1 VTGTSRTSAL
11 RALYIVLSYIA
22 APAAFFL
29 LLWRG
34 FGNHGYWQRLG
45 ERLGYGTARAA
56 GNTIWIHAV
65 SVGEVQAAV
74 PLVEALIERFPKIPV
89 AVTTMSPTGSARA
102 RVLFGDRVL
111 HSYAPYDLPG
121 AVGRFFDRFRP
132 RIAIIMETELWPNL
146 YHECGRRGIPL
157 VLASA
162 RISPRSMGR
171 YRVLV
176 GLFRETL
183 SHGIVIAAQSRRDA
197 DRFIQL
203 GAPPERTHVVGTLK
217 FDQPLPSGEAR
228 WGHGFRDTHW
238 PGRAVWIA
246 ASTHPGEE
254 QAVIEI
260 QRRLNARGG
269 NQVLLLAP
277 RHPERCDSVEEMLVG
292 TGLKFCRRS
301 RCEPAEVRPCDVY
314 LIDTLGELNAFY
326 GCADVAFVGGSLVPI
341 GGHNLLEP
349 ASHGVPIITGPY
361 NFNSEDVLEL
371 LEAEGAAEV
380 VGDAERLGL
389 RIASLLGDPAERA
402 RRGEC
407 GRRVV
412 AANRGAVGRLLEFL
426 QPLIFADHT
435 GPDSTRTSAPPLAE
449 TAAQTDAAA
458 SGSPPSGS
466 ASRRLP

>member
-1 VTGTSRTSAL
+1 MKRTGRTSAL

-45 ERLGYGTARAA
+45 ERLGYGSARARKD
-56 GNTIWIHAV
+56 TIWVHAV

-74 PLVEALIERFPKIPV
+74 PLVEALFERFPDIPI

-102 RVLFGDRVL
+102 EALFGDRVL

-121 AVGRFFDRFRP
+121 AVARFFDRLRP
-132 RIAIIMETELWPNL
+132 RLAIIMETELWPNL

-183 SHGIVIAAQSRRDA
+183 SHGIVIAAQSSRDA

-203 GAPPERTHVVGTLK
+203 GAPPERTHVIGTLK
-217 FDQPLPSGEAR
+217 FDQPLRAEQAA
-228 WGHGFRDTHW
+228 WGRDFRAAHW
-238 PGRAVWIA
+238 PDRPAWIA

-254 QAVIEI
+254 QAALEI
-260 QRRLNARGG
+260 QRRMKARGG
-269 NQVLLLAP
+269 DAVMLLAP
-277 RHPERCDSVEEMLVG
+277 RHPERCDAVEQLLVDS
-292 TGLKFCRRS
+292 GLTFCRRS
-301 RCEPAEVRPCDVY
+301 RGGPTPAHDCDVY

-326 GCADVAFVGGSLVPI
+326 GGADIAFVGGSLVPI

-349 ASHGVPIITGPY
+349 AALGLPVLTGPH

-371 LEAEGAAEV
+371 LVAAGAAEIV
-380 VGDAERLGL
+380 NDSDDLEQRVQALLANPDERT
-389 RIASLLGDPAERA
+389 
-402 RRGEC
+402 RRGES
-407 GRRVV
+407 GRQTV
-412 AANRGAVGRLLEFL
+412 AANRGAVRRLLEFL
-426 QPLIFADHT
+426 TPLLDVERPGDEFAAVV
-435 GPDSTRTSAPPLAE
+435 PSANGV
-449 TAAQTDAAA
+449 DV
-458 SGSPPSGS
+458 SGSRPSG
-466 ASRRLP
+466 